1 MNYQLIKDVL
11 ELVEEFEVSTDSSPH
26 ADIESFKQWLVKN
39 THYNSVDADPNWEG
53 KVNGR
58 SKESIISTLI
68 VHMNRFGKNYSKA
81 AILGSEFTSQED
93 FIYLINLRAFGKM
106 TKMELIKKNVHE
118 KPIGILI
125 INRLMLKGWI
135 IQEKNDSDKRSKI
148 ISITNEGI
156 EALENQMIKI
166 RQATN
171 IVSGDLSE
179 KEKTELIR
187 LLSKLNDFHLP
198 IYEKNIDSSQL
209 LEVGL
214 SSSLKK

>member
-26 ADIESFKQWLVKN
+26 ADIESFKQWLVNN

-53 KVNGR
+53 KENGR

-171 IVSGDLSE
+171 IVSGNLSE
-179 KEKTELIR
+179 NEKTELIR

-214 SSSLKK
+214 SRSLNK

>member
-1 MNYQLIKDVL
+1 MNYQLIKNVL
-11 ELVEEFEVSTDSSPH
+11 ELIEEFEVSTSSSTDG
-26 ADIESFKQWLVKN
+26 DIDSFKQWLVN
-39 THYNSVDADPNWEG
+39 NNNNNIVDAETDWEG
-53 KVNGR
+53 KENGR

-106 TKMELIKKNVHE
+106 TKMDLIKKNVHE

-135 IQEKNDSDKRSKI
+135 TQEQNDSDKRSKL
-148 ISITNEGI
+148 ISITDKGI
-156 EALENQMIKI
+156 EALEKQMVKI
-166 RQATN
+166 RHATQ
-171 IVSGDLSE
+171 IVCGNLSE
-179 KEKTELIR
+179 NEKTELIR

-198 IYEKNIDSSQL
+198 IYEENIDSSKL

-214 SSSLKK
+214 NRRLKK

>member
-11 ELVEEFEVSTDSSPH
+11 ELIEEFEVSTSSSTDG
-26 ADIESFKQWLVKN
+26 DIDSFKQWLVN
-39 THYNSVDADPNWEG
+39 NNNNNIVDAETDWEG
-53 KVNGR
+53 KENGR

-106 TKMELIKKNVHE
+106 TKMDLIKKNVHE

-135 IQEKNDSDKRSKI
+135 TQEQNDSDKRSKL
-148 ISITNEGI
+148 ISITDKGI
-156 EALENQMIKI
+156 EALEKQMVKI
-166 RQATN
+166 RHATQ
-171 IVSGDLSE
+171 IVCGNLSE
-179 KEKTELIR
+179 NEKTELIR

-198 IYEKNIDSSQL
+198 IYEENIDSSKL

-214 SSSLKK
+214 NRRLKK